1 MLKVFGTLNEAQAR
15 WFVAREAMIIG
26 HGGIK
31 KMCELTGLSKPT
43 IIAMMGPSPVNYE
56 NIKH

>member
-43 IIAMMGPSPVNYE
+43 IIKG
-56 NIKH
+56 IKELKAKEKFD